1 MSRDLKECQRTQLAL
16 DSIGMRQ
23 RGTAVGLLQLCKE
36 LLDAGVLTQDAVV
49 RIREAIVEDVALNC
63 PRTQPIAEYQNMVR
77 ARLDTIMALPKG
89 VPAMTAKDAATPH

>member
-1 MSRDLKECQRTQLAL
+1 
-16 DSIGMRQ
+16 MRQ

-49 RIREAIVEDVALNC
+49 R
-63 PRTQPIAEYQNMVR
+63 

-89 VPAMTAKDAATPH
+89 VPAMTPKDAATPH